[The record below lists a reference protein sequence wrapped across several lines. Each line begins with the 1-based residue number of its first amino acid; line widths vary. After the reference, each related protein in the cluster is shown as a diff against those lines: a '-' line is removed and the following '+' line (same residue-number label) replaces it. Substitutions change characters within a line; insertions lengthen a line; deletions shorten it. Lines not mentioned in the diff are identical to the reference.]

1 MMSAHPSFS
10 VSNRTLITVRWVHI
24 SGQILAVLI
33 GMLLLEIQLPI
44 MPIIGCIMLLTA
56 INVFAIAYHRHR
68 RLGENSAAIYLAL
81 DITQLALLLYF
92 TGGFENP
99 FSMMMIAPVAVAA
112 AVLNLPRMVLLAFWS
127 ILLATLL
134 SIWHQPLSWPGGE
147 ITITPAYMLG
157 EQIAL
162 IFALAF
168 IASYVWRISYE
179 FRHIQNALH
188 DTQMT
193 LYRQRQLSALGAQ
206 AAAAAHEL
214 GSPLSTIAI
223 IAKDLYREY
232 ANDPELKDDLTLLVE
247 QSRRCSDILKDL
259 SLNPEREEDPLVTSQ
274 PLYDLLRDL
283 AAQYHHERPAI
294 LVDVID
300 DPSLGGVTMTHSPE
314 LVRGIGNL
322 IQNAIQHAKERV
334 TLTIQAQNT
343 RIRVLIHDDGDG
355 FSPQI
360 LARIGEPYLST
371 KRRGEQNMGLGLFIS
386 QTLLASRG
394 VQMRFRNHPDGGAEV
409 MITLPRI
416 DEKEQEHDQG

>member
-1 MMSAHPSFS
+1 MISAHPSFS

-24 SGQILAVLI
+24 AGQILAILI
-33 GMLLLEIQLPI
+33 GILLLEIQLPI
-44 MPIIGCIMLLTA
+44 MPIIGCVMLLTS
-56 INVFAIAYHRHR
+56 INAFAIAFHRHA
-68 RLGENSAAIYLAL
+68 RLGENGAAIYLAL

-112 AVLNLPRMVLLAFWS
+112 AVLNLPRMVVLAFLS

-134 SIWHQPLSWPGGE
+134 SIWHRPLSWPGGE
-147 ITITPAYMLG
+147 VVITPSYMLG

-193 LYRQRQLSALGAQ
+193 VYRQRQLSALGAQ

-214 GSPLSTIAI
+214 GSPLSTISI

-247 QSRRCSDILKDL
+247 QSKRCSDILKDF
-259 SLNPEREEDPLVTSQ
+259 SINPERVEDPLVTAQ
-274 PLYDLLRDL
+274 PLASFLHDL
-283 AAQYHHERPAI
+283 ATQYRHERPDI
-294 LVDVID
+294 IVDIID
-300 DPSLGGVTMTHSPE
+300 DPALGGVTMTHSAE
-314 LVRGIGNL
+314 LVRGLGNL
-322 IQNAIQHAKERV
+322 VQNAIQYARARV
-334 TLTIQAQNT
+334 TLTLQVQGN
-343 RIRVLIHDDGDG
+343 RIRILIRDDGDG
-355 FSPQI
+355 FSPQV

-386 QTLLASRG
+386 QTLLESRG
-394 VQMRFRNHPDGGAEV
+394 SQVRFRNHPDGGAEV
-409 MITLPRI
+409 MVILPRLEGR
-416 DEKEQEHDQG
+416 DDT